1 MADAARVPTEADA
14 GPPAE
19 HGPPRR
25 PWTHSVAWAA
35 TVVSAGLAGLLLYDQ
50 FTNPL
55 SLFGSVYPAGTPTP
69 DLCGTGENGQ
79 PLALTD
85 LKGKTVAVF
94 FGFLHCPNY
103 CPTTLAALERVRQA
117 LPERDRAQFVT
128 LLVSVDPKRDTP
140 ALMNEYV
147 TYFSARARGLIIP
160 EERLRGA
167 AAGWG
172 VGYQYVDTPGGAY
185 QVNHTTGT
193 YLVDREGRRR
203 VVWDYY
209 QLTTNPQRV
218 AQDVQAVMD

>member
-1 MADAARVPTEADA
+1 MADDLRVTA
-14 GPPAE
+14 GGPAPAPAE

-25 PWTHSVAWAA
+25 PWTRSVALAA
-35 TVVSAGLAGLLLYDQ
+35 TVVSAGLAGLLLYDR

-55 SLFGSVYPAGTPTP
+55 ALYGSVYPAGTPTP
-69 DLCGTGENGQ
+69 DLRGTGEHGQ
-79 PLALTD
+79 PLALSD

-117 LPERDRAQFVT
+117 LPERQRAQFVT

-140 ALMNEYV
+140 ALMNAYV
-147 TYFSARARGLIIP
+147 SYFSTSARGLIMP
-160 EERLRGA
+160 QAQLREA

-172 VGYQYVDTPGGAY
+172 VGYQYVDVKGGDY

-193 YLVDREGRRR
+193 YLVDRDGHRR
-203 VVWDYY
+203 VVWDYS
-209 QLTTNPQRV
+209 QVTTNPQRV
-218 AQDVQAVMD
+218 AQDVLAVMK

>member
-1 MADAARVPTEADA
+1 MADGLRTAEGGGGPVPVD
-14 GPPAE
+14 
-19 HGPPRR
+19 HSPPRR
-25 PWTHSVAWAA
+25 PWTRSLALAA
-35 TVVSAGLAGLLLYDQ
+35 TLVSAGLAGLLLYDR

-55 SLFGSVYPAGTPTP
+55 ALYGSVYPPGTPTP
-69 DLCGTGENGQ
+69 DLRGTGEDGR
-79 PLALTD
+79 PLALSD
-85 LKGKTVAVF
+85 LRGKTVAVF

-147 TYFSARARGLIIP
+147 SYFSAGARGLILP
-160 EERLRGA
+160 EAALRAA

-172 VGYQYVDTPGGAY
+172 VGYQYVDVEGGEY

-193 YLVDREGRRR
+193 YLVDRTGARR
-203 VVWDYY
+203 VVWDYS
-209 QLTTNPQRV
+209 QVTTNPQRV
-218 AQDVQAVMD
+218 AQDVQAVME